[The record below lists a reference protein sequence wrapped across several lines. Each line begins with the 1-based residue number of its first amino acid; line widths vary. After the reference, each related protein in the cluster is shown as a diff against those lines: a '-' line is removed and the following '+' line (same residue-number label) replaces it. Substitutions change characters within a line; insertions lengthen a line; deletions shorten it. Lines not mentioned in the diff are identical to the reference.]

1 MKCLCFDCY
10 AGFDPVMAAGA
21 LLDISGDTECA
32 RRICK
37 DGGFELKTVLRAGME
52 AALLDISRT
61 SELGFVT
68 RDELVARANSFDTG
82 DKVKKSLC
90 SMIQKLAEA
99 IAINPEEAQFELSD
113 IMPHLAASAIVFEQA
128 EAMGAEAVYSS
139 AVFSSGESGLFG
151 SFTSIETLWL
161 CNKYKIDTRSSQ
173 VRAELFPP
181 VGAALM
187 AQLGAV
193 TGSYTL
199 RIIKCGYGAG
209 AADCE
214 EVPNVLRAVLGED
227 GEKDFISFEAEHFAA
242 DGILV

>member
-37 DGGFELKTVLRAGME
+37 DGGIELKTVLRAGME
-52 AALLDISRT
+52 AALLDISSM
-61 SELGFVT
+61 SEMGFVT
-68 RDELVARANSFDTG
+68 RNELIARANSFDTG
-82 DKVKKSLC
+82 DNVKKSLC
-90 SMIQKLAEA
+90 SMIKKLAEA

-113 IMPHLAASAIVFEQA
+113 IMPQLAASAIVFEQA
-128 EAMGAEAVYSS
+128 EAMGTEAVYSS

-151 SFTSIETLWL
+151 SFTSNETLWL
-161 CNKYKIDTRSSQ
+161 CNKYKIDTRPSQ

-193 TGSYTL
+193 IGSYTL

-209 AADCE
+209 AVDFE

-227 GEKDFISFEAEHFAA
+227 GEKEFISFEAEHFAA
-242 DGILV
+242 DGILA